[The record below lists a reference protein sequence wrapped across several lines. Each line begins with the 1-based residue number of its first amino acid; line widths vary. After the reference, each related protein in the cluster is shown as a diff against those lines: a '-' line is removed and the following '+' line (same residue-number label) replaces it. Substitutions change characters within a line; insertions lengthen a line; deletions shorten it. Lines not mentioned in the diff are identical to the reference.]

1 MQLKRCARD
10 NHASFNPATIESI
23 FNSFY
28 VDDFLK
34 SVQDT
39 EQAKLI
45 VKELI
50 LKAGGFHITKFVSN
64 NGDVLKAIPKEDIA
78 KTMNVELGTDP
89 IQEHSNKR
97 DFLLSESFYNPNK
110 KSPLGFGLE
119 RVNCV
124 CFFEKLWQT
133 FFCKALNVERY

>member
-1 MQLKRCARD
+1 LGQRIHQALQIMQLKRCARD

-23 FNSFY
+23 FNRFC

-64 NGDVLKAIPKEDIA
+64 NGDILKAIPKEDIA

-89 IQEHSNKR
+89 IQQTLGIQWNIRIRETFYYPN
-97 DFLLSESFYNPNK
+97 LSIIQI
-110 KSPLGFGLE
+110 KSPP
-119 RVNCV
+119 
-124 CFFEKLWQT
+124 WDSD
-133 FFCKALNVERY
+133 